1 MLIKKVNSNKG
12 HRARLRE
19 RFLKSGLTGFL
30 DYEVIELLLTFGTPR
45 KDCKSIAKSLV
56 AKHKNLDNI
65 LNLNADE
72 LQQTHGIG
80 LTNSIGIRL
89 YRELNILL
97 SKQKLSNSKKLNST
111 EEIVEYLKNKIGN
124 EKKEHFVVLCLD
136 TKNNIIYD
144 EVSVGTLNASLVH
157 PREVF
162 SKAILHHA
170 NQIIVA
176 HNHPS
181 GDPTPSQSDIDTCRR
196 LAEAGKLIGISLHS
210 GYIITSRR
218 WISI

>member
-1 MLIKKVNSNKG
+1 MTTNNG

-45 KDCKSIAKSLV
+45 KDCKSIAKKLIT
-56 AKHKNLDNI
+56 KHKSLYNV
-65 LNLNADE
+65 LNSTSDE
-72 LQQTHGIG
+72 LQQTQGIG
-80 LTNSIGIRL
+80 KSNSIGITM
-89 YRELNILL
+89 YRELNTLL
-97 SKQKLSNSKKLNST
+97 SKQKLNNIKKLNST
-111 EEIVEYLKNKIGN
+111 DEIVEYLKNKIGN
-124 EKKEHFVVLCLD
+124 EKKEHFVIFYLD

-181 GDPTPSQSDIDTCRR
+181 GDPTPSQSDVDTYKR
-196 LAEAGKLIGISLHS
+196 LSEAGKLIGIILHS
-210 GYIITSRR
+210 GYIITNEKYEKLN
-218 WISI
+218 

>member
-1 MLIKKVNSNKG
+1 MKSNNG

-19 RFLKSGLTGFL
+19 RFLRSGLTGFL
-30 DYEVIELLLTFGTPR
+30 DYEVLELLLTFGTPR
-45 KDCKSIAKSLV
+45 KDCKATAKSLIK
-56 AKHKNLDNI
+56 KHKNLNSV
-65 LNLNADE
+65 LNLNSDE
-72 LQQTHGIG
+72 LQQMIGIG
-80 LTNSIGIRL
+80 SSNAIGISL
-89 YRELNILL
+89 YCELNKLI
-97 SKQKLSNSKKLNST
+97 SEQKLKNRKSLNST

-124 EKKEHFVVLCLD
+124 EKKEHFVILCLD

-144 EVSVGTLNASLVH
+144 EVSIGTLNASIVH

-181 GDPTPSQSDIDTCRR
+181 GDPKPSQPDIDAHKR
-196 LAEAGKLIGISLHS
+196 LKDAGMLIGITLQNS
-210 GYIITSRR
+210 YIITNNDHRV
-218 WISI
+218 I